1 MLAATMPAHSSSRDF
16 ALNVLL
22 CMLMFAL
29 TVGGI
34 VYVIIRGSVLEER
47 YGKGHLLTN
56 ANLYEAFAT
65 DVIFLVAPFIGC
77 CTALRLSR
85 SADRSAKII
94 GWLLVVMFALF
105 FLQAAV
111 IDWTQYRHYQLILSK

>member
-1 MLAATMPAHSSSRDF
+1 MPTHPTSRDF

-22 CMLMFAL
+22 CILMSTL

-34 VYVIIRGSVLEER
+34 VYVIIRGNVLEER
-47 YGKGHLLTN
+47 YGKHNLLANT
-56 ANLYEAFAT
+56 NLYEAFTIA
-65 DVIFLVAPFIGC
+65 VVFLVAPLIGGC
-77 CTALRLSR
+77 SAFRLAR

-105 FLQAAV
+105 FLQAAM
-111 IDWTQYRHYQLILSK
+111 IDWTQYRNYQEMLSR